1 MIFLKTGVG
10 IELRGEDILLA
21 AVQSNFSKAA
31 FTSFLRITDY
41 PRFAR
46 VDLCGAIDRF
56 FRDNGLSR
64 ESVVLGVSRK
74 DCVIRYLDLPLE
86 VKGNLAE
93 VVRYQVQAFEPNEED
108 GFYYDYAP
116 LESAPGQKRLTILLV
131 MVRKSFLDK
140 QLALLHEIGIRPL
153 IVACG
158 SIGIANM
165 YLATQKDAGNKTF
178 FLANAGKSELELFAL
193 RNGQLIYSREVQKND
208 DQSWDGLL
216 RGEINEAA
224 ARLRFGPDTIL
235 EKIVLTGESSRAVY
249 EEIKDYIP
257 DIDLLERA
265 FPLAASE
272 INRQSI
278 QEATAVCGLAFT
290 AIEASPAVRLNL
302 LPPALRRRQGRWG
315 IAVAAALG
323 AVILLL
329 LAGLGLIEPVQNG
342 RRLAALEAETEKLE
356 GQVRLV
362 RGLETRSGSLEAQRK
377 QMSGLLNDSDR
388 NLDILKYLTEIF
400 PNDTYLTS
408 YTNSEGAIILN
419 GQSGSYSDLDARL
432 QKSPLLNAKP
442 RGTVSRNSQTGRDV
456 FQYDATLKQRKE
468 E

>member
-1 MIFLKTGVG
+1 M
-10 IELRGEDILLA
+10 
-21 AVQSNFSKAA
+21 
-31 FTSFLRITDY
+31 
-41 PRFAR
+41 
-46 VDLCGAIDRF
+46 
-56 FRDNGLSR
+56 
-64 ESVVLGVSRK
+64 
-74 DCVIRYLDLPLE
+74 
-86 VKGNLAE
+86 
-93 VVRYQVQAFEPNEED
+93 
-108 GFYYDYAP
+108 
-116 LESAPGQKRLTILLV
+116 
-131 MVRKSFLDK
+131 
-140 QLALLHEIGIRPL
+140 
-153 IVACG
+153 VACG
-158 SIGIANM
+158 SIGLSNM

-208 DQSWDGLL
+208 DQSWDELL

-456 FQYDATLKQRKE
+456 FQYYATLKQRKE